1 MSCTYKQGLLIYWSP
16 VHHNCLSN
24 CQKCTSE
31 ELLNVMCNNYLYIS
45 FWSIV
50 LHISQKLSVI
60 KKSLQQRK
68 NLKIFYYIHIYS
80 ETSWGFFFL
89 FKRKLIDAFHSS
101 IFTCFSWPHF
111 LHYPRSN
118 TLEYFLMFLLNFCNT
133 KLLILNKDK

>member
-1 MSCTYKQGLLIYWSP
+1 MCSEMSCTYKQGLLIYWSP

-80 ETSWGFFFL
+80 ETSWGFFFFLKESSLML
-89 FKRKLIDAFHSS
+89 FIPLYSHAFLDLISFIIPEAIHLNISWCFYL
-101 IFTCFSWPHF
+101 IFATQSF
-111 LHYPRSN
+111 
-118 TLEYFLMFLLNFCNT
+118 
-133 KLLILNKDK
+133 